1 MQDDMSVPAPTLE
14 WVMTLDVAI
23 GEPQTLGEAIDG
35 RRANYPILG
44 GHFVGPGLQGDV
56 LPGGADF
63 YCLRPDGVGDL
74 DATYSLRT
82 DRGELINVHNRGFLV
97 LSEEGR
103 RREDEGTWPLPEHL
117 YRCTCSPRFQVARGA
132 LGWLTEAAFIGRV
145 TYPGE
150 DRVVIRI
157 YRLD

>member
-1 MQDDMSVPAPTLE
+1 MQDDIRVPTPGLE
-14 WVMTLDVAI
+14 WVMTLDVLI
-23 GEPQTLGEAIDG
+23 GEPQVLGDAVDG
-35 RRANYPILG
+35 QRADYPIIG
-44 GHFVGPGLQGDV
+44 GHFFGPGLRGEV

-74 DATYSLRT
+74 DARYSLRS
-82 DRGELINVHNRGFLV
+82 DGGERINVHNRGWLV

-103 RREDEGTWPLPEHL
+103 RREGEGAWPLPEHL
-117 YRCTCSPRFQVARGA
+117 YRCTCSPRFQVAQGP
-132 LGWLTEAAFIGRV
+132 LGWLAEAAFIGRV

-150 DRVVIRI
+150 DRVLIHV